1 MIGFL
6 LNNRI
11 TRAILAVLG
20 ALAAFA
26 GYGYIQRREG
36 RKEARTEDYNKTR
49 KRIDDADIQ
58 QDPTS
63 ARDWLRSRGM
73 RDDER

>member
-1 MIGFL
+1 MLAFL

-36 RKEARTEDYNKTR
+36 RREARTKDYLDTR
-49 KRIDDADIQ
+49 KKIDEADIVGD
-58 QDPTS
+58 DPDAS
-63 ARDWLRSRGM
+63 RRWLSERGKH
-73 RDDER
+73 